1 MSAVSRSA
9 SPVVLITGCNR
20 GIGLELV
27 RQYAQ
32 AGWRVYASCRRPE
45 SAQALNQIA
54 ASAEGRV
61 SVHALDV
68 TDPRQ
73 IKGLSELLADTPIDV
88 LINNAGIDAQ
98 RDAAFGA
105 TDEERWL
112 ETLRVNVISPLKVTE
127 AFIKNVARGRRRV
140 VASLTSKMGSIGGNT
155 TGGCYVYRS
164 SKAALNT
171 VMRSAAID
179 LRGKDI
185 TVVLVHPG
193 WVKTDMGGPKAQ
205 IGVAES
211 VARVRAV
218 LDRVG
223 IADSGRFLNF
233 DGSVIPW

>member
-1 MSAVSRSA
+1 MSATIRNV

-45 SAQALNQIA
+45 SAQALSQIA
-54 ASAEGRV
+54 SASEGRV

-68 TDPRQ
+68 SDPQQ
-73 IKGLSELLADTPIDV
+73 IKALSDLLADTPIDV
-88 LINNAGIDAQ
+88 LIHNAGIDAQ
-98 RDAAFGA
+98 RDATFGA
-105 TDEERWL
+105 TDEGRWL

-127 AFIKNVARGRRRV
+127 AFIKNVMRGRRRV
-140 VASLTSKMGSIGGNT
+140 VASLSSKMGSIGGNM

-164 SKAALNT
+164 SKAALNA

-179 LRGKDI
+179 LRAKDI